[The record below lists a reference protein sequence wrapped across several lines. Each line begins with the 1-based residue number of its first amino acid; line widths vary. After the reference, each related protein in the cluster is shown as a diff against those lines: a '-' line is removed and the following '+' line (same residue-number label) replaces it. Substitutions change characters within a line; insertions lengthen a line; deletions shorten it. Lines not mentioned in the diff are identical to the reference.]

1 MDISPVTAL
10 SSLDTVYSIGARQ
23 TVFPPLSTDTVSISD
38 AGKLLSASTLFEAS
52 QTDFASLSVAT
63 QYFADAYNNFLQSG
77 ILQSSVSGALN
88 LPFVQALNASL
99 NISGLSAI
107 GVSLST
113 GEITVD
119 YQALQAAFI
128 ANPSGTVSLLAQAA
142 LSTGQF
148 AAQFAALSAQL
159 NSLPLS
165 AAATAATAAPAAAAT
180 QTTTAAANTATTSTT
195 AATATAAATN
205 AATQTTPAASTTIA
219 AATTPTT
226 AAIPATAAA
235 TTAPPAAAAQV
246 NASGPPVVNSADPAI
261 AAAIAS
267 YHVIDGI
274 FDMAKP
280 HDKGPAPKTPVYSEI
295 GNITAIQPVVLNL
308 HT

>member
-1 MDISPVTAL
+1 MDITPITAL
-10 SSLDTVYSIGARQ
+10 SSLDTVYPIGAQQ

-52 QTDFASLSVAT
+52 QADFASLAVAT

-88 LPFVQALNASL
+88 LPFVQALNTSL
-99 NISGLSAI
+99 DISGLSAI

-142 LSTGQF
+142 LSTGQL

-159 NSLPLS
+159 NSLPLNS
-165 AAATAATAAPAAAAT
+165 AATAATTSAPSAAAAPT
-180 QTTTAAANTATTSTT
+180 NTT
-195 AATATAAATN
+195 AATSTIAASTTTTAPTTITAAT
-205 AATQTTPAASTTIA
+205 STTIA
-219 AATTPTT
+219 AARAQAT
-226 AAIPATAAA
+226 AAIPATTATATVA
-235 TTAPPAAAAQV
+235 PVTTAQA
-246 NASGPPVVNSADPAI
+246 NESGPPVVNSADPAV

-295 GNITAIQPVVLNL
+295 GTITPVQPVMLNL
-308 HT
+308 HG